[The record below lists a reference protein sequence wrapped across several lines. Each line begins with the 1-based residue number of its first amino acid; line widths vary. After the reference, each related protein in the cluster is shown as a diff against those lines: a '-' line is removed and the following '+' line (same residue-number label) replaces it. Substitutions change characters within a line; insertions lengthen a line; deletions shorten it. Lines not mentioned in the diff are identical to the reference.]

1 MRRRTQKAEQ
11 THNDDFDDT
20 DDADVKSRK
29 HSLSAEFKNARRS
42 QVAGG
47 SRVGGNGSHRLAD
60 QLVKQGLLT
69 RDMLDRLRDELTED
83 ERTGRGHGR
92 GGNNNNPGQTRRK

>member
-11 THNDDFDDT
+11 NHDDDFDDT
-20 DDADVKSRK
+20 DNADVKSRK

-42 QVAGG
+42 QVAGE
-47 SRVGGNGSHRLAD
+47 SKFGGNGGHRLAD

-69 RDMLDRLRDELTED
+69 RDMLDRLRDEWTED
-83 ERTGRGHGR
+83 KGTGRGHER
-92 GGNNNNPGQTRRK
+92 GGNNKNPGQTRKK